1 MSRVINTESPG
12 KIRNRLMRTC
22 AELLRHLSQ
31 KQALDDESKDM
42 AALLVFCLREIDQ
55 GIDESAAVW
64 EKRDYWIKAERLR
77 ERWHWVSQS
86 AIQLETLIREEQWH
100 YLPEQMMNLFPHF
113 SDIKVTRFTRT
124 SDLWNDA
131 YKKLLAD

>member
-12 KIRNRLMRTC
+12 KVRNRLMRTC

-31 KQALDDESKDM
+31 KQALDAEAKDM

-55 GIDESAAVW
+55 GIDESSAVW

-77 ERWHWVSQS
+77 QRWLWVSQS
-86 AIQLETLIREEQWH
+86 AVQLETLIREEQWQH
-100 YLPEQMMNLFPHF
+100 LPEQMMTLFPHF
-113 SDIKVTRFTRT
+113 ADIKVTRFTRT
-124 SDLWNDA
+124 SALWDGA
-131 YKKLLAD
+131 YDKLLTS